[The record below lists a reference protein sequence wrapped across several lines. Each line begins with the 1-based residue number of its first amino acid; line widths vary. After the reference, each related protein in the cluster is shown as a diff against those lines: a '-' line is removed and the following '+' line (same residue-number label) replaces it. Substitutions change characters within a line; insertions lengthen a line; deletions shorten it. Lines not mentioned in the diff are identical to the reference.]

1 MPAGRPERGAR
12 RQIDQIC
19 NIVFSGQLPCPCYAK
34 AMLRRLIAIL
44 LTVYA
49 IAFAFGA
56 LTAVRWPSIM
66 MALSWVV
73 HDDIAGGLESV
84 DWRQLGIAY
93 GGPYLLAALCFYCS
107 AAMIAAKRPGGVL
120 WYLMGVVAG
129 IPCLYLVTLEPGW
142 WNDPSAAEGAIAG
155 VCAGALLLMLAVWE
169 LRLRS
174 PRKTEPVAQ
183 DAPLVLSKPV
193 LVSEPLPE
201 ARQRPVPAKPARPA
215 FVPAAIARQRASFA
229 MHGRKMNARR
239 RRAV

>member
-1 MPAGRPERGAR
+1 
-12 RQIDQIC
+12 
-19 NIVFSGQLPCPCYAK
+19 
-34 AMLRRLIAIL
+34 MLRRLIAIL

-73 HDDIAGGLESV
+73 QDDIAGGLESV

-129 IPCLYLVTLEPGW
+129 IPCLYLVTFEPGW

-169 LRLRS
+169 LRLRAPRQAES
-174 PRKTEPVAQ
+174 PTQ
-183 DAPLVLSKPV
+183 DAPLVLS
-193 LVSEPLPE
+193 E
-201 ARQRPVPAKPARPA
+201 ARQRPVPAQPARPA